1 MVWGIIPVLYDMS
14 VESVPIVSFSSS
26 LEASLL
32 RAGVV
37 ENSAM
42 N

>member
-1 MVWGIIPVLYDMS
+1 MVLYDVS

-26 LEASLL
+26 LEAGLL

-37 ENSAM
+37 GGVENSAM